1 MMIIINE
8 LKKIWNIKNLAIT
21 TLLCVLGN
29 FIFMHIWINIYPKGT
44 WEYDVDIAH
53 YLTENYGAV
62 LDPDEFR
69 DFMNFR
75 STIIDDLNLYVESSS
90 LFSGSG
96 IYNFDDYEA
105 QRNKYSARY
114 DALNEDERNLYYSI
128 IGEWGIE
135 IYSSY
140 INNNEGGYIKSGKE
154 TPLAFNKYNS
164 FNNAAGMYESQWLKN
179 INSFIE
185 QSQAGEK
192 ELKRLK
198 EIRDSGEM
206 LSIISQ
212 MAVYHTWK
220 YAQGLSSLT
229 ALSVLILVSFLIT
242 NDRACKV
249 NLLQY
254 TSKQG
259 RSMLKKQFAA
269 VMISAVFITTILAL
283 IFGGIFSLNETFAF
297 WNNNINSFLSYPY
310 HWLSI
315 TYGQYC
321 FLLIAVIYLLSAGA
335 AAFAF
340 LLSRFSGSMIRL
352 LLKITP
358 FFIAA
363 CMLSYWLTEEFLG
376 IHTGGNITLKILTL
390 LFFPAAGII
399 AAAFAIRREKKVEMI

>member
-1 MMIIINE
+1 M
-8 LKKIWNIKNLAIT
+8 
-21 TLLCVLGN
+21 
-29 FIFMHIWINIYPKGT
+29 
-44 WEYDVDIAH
+44 
-53 YLTENYGAV
+53 
-62 LDPDEFR
+62 
-69 DFMNFR
+69 
-75 STIIDDLNLYVESSS
+75 
-90 LFSGSG
+90 
-96 IYNFDDYEA
+96 
-105 QRNKYSARY
+105 
-114 DALNEDERNLYYSI
+114 
-128 IGEWGIE
+128 GEWGIE

-140 INNNEGGYIKSGKE
+140 INNGEGGYIKSGKE
-154 TPLAFNKYNS
+154 TPLAYNKYNS

-179 INSFIE
+179 INLFIE

-212 MAVYHTWK
+212 TAVYHTWK

-242 NDRACKV
+242 HDRACKV

-259 RSMLKKQFAA
+259 RGMLKKQFAA
-269 VMISAVFITTILAL
+269 VIISAVFITTILTL

-297 WNNNINSFLSYPY
+297 WNSNINSFLSYPY

-321 FLLIAVIYLLSAGA
+321 LLLIAVNYLISAGA

-363 CMLSYWLTEEFLG
+363 SMLSYWLMEEFLG
-376 IHTGGNITLKILTL
+376 IHTGGNIIQKILAL

-399 AAAFAIRREKKVEMI
+399 AAAFTIRREKKVEMI